1 MRSAVVAFAVVLVL
15 GLVATVAV
23 GATQGSGLVYSLGA
37 TPANPLF
44 ELAPGDRS
52 CQSPIIVPGGDRFD
66 RVSFAVGTSG
76 RPGPEL
82 EVLVLDDRTRERLAA
97 GTLAGG
103 YADRDEQ
110 PLQTVAVG
118 DVETDA
124 WLRICIVNRG
134 HRRAIVYGQPGIAS
148 PNTSARVNGTAVDA
162 DMALFLEQDERSL
175 IALLPTM
182 LERAATF
189 RAGWITPA
197 VYAVLALLVLVA
209 APVALAFAVGR
220 AEGGDRA

>member
-1 MRSAVVAFAVVLVL
+1 MRSALLGFAVVLAL
-15 GLVATVAV
+15 GLIATVAI

-44 ELAPGDRS
+44 DLRPGARS
-52 CQSPIIVPGGDRFD
+52 CQSPIIVPSGDRFD
-66 RVSFAVGTSG
+66 RVSFSVGTAG
-76 RPGPEL
+76 RPGSEL
-82 EVLVLDDRTRERLAA
+82 EVSVLDDRTRERLAE
-97 GTLAGG
+97 GTLAAG

-118 DVETDA
+118 DVETSE
-124 WLRICIVNRG
+124 WLRICIENTG
-134 HRRAIVYGQPGIAS
+134 ERRASVFGQPGIAS
-148 PNTSARVNGTAVDA
+148 PNTAARVNGTAVDA
-162 DMALFLEQDERSL
+162 DMALFLERDERSL

-197 VYAVLALLVLVA
+197 VYVVLALLVLVA
-209 APVALAFAVGR
+209 APLALAFAVGR
-220 AEGGDRA
+220 AGDADRV